1 MTMDQV
7 EPISV
12 AKVAARAVLLAAS
25 PIIYGLRLVGTLGS
39 TTRSH
44 PFTTDSGARWNDDD
58 VVVRHEMGHVLLWY
72 FHGHEIGNLQLRRAS
87 DGLLEGGVV
96 FGPRPGTSI
105 TGSYLDACCER
116 LLAGEAAARIHLNQ
130 PEDKITLR
138 RLKEERLV
146 FGVRPKE
153 LVYLT
158 DSHVVGSKTIH
169 EDISRVLITAS
180 TYHPV
185 LWRGWISRRL
195 ADAVSVLRSQW
206 HVVEACS
213 AKLITQIPV
222 RPGSSFQLDASLM
235 TAMLKGEGATMRD
248 RAHSR

>member
-7 EPISV
+7 EQMSV
-12 AKVAARAVLLAAS
+12 AKVAARATLLAAS
-25 PIIYGLRLVGTLGS
+25 PIIYGLRLVGALGA

-72 FHGHEIGNLQLRRAS
+72 FHGHQIGKLQLRRAS

-96 FGPRPGTSI
+96 LGARPGTSL
-105 TGSYLDACCER
+105 TGLYLDAYTER
-116 LLAGEAAARIHLNQ
+116 LLAGEAAARIYLNQ

-146 FGVRPKE
+146 FGIRPKE
-153 LVYLT
+153 LVFLT

-169 EDISRVLITAS
+169 EDISKVLINAS

-195 ADAVSVLRSQW
+195 ANTVAVLRSQW

-213 AKLITQIPV
+213 AKLVTRLPV
-222 RPGSSFQLDASLM
+222 RPGTSFQLDASL
-235 TAMLKGEGATMRD
+235 TRAMLKRAGATTRD
-248 RAHSR
+248 RANSR